1 MIKTSGSDRT
11 IRQYD
16 WQISLIIFVLVF
28 IRRWLNYQWSLYQI
42 HSAAVL
48 IVLFLSYLLYSRMG
62 NKWRRWLWLE
72 IVFQVI
78 LIETLGFLPPEED
91 TWGLLFFP
99 LLVELRYL
107 YSPRKAYILGIAL
120 GVLMIL
126 TLMITFDWLIGLG
139 YGVFMVATTFLLLS
153 PDLVYEQSE
162 IARSESLRL
171 LMELKKAHRKLAKAS
186 RQAEE
191 LIEIRE
197 RDRMANELHD
207 SVSQLMFSIKLLA
220 QSTRLMIDKDP
231 GSVPRQLDHLQELTN
246 RALSQMRSL
255 ITQWRGDA

>member
-1 MIKTSGSDRT
+1 MM
-11 IRQYD
+11 
-16 WQISLIIFVLVF
+16 
-28 IRRWLNYQWSLYQI
+28 
-42 HSAAVL
+42 
-48 IVLFLSYLLYSRMG
+48 LFLSYLLYSWMG
-62 NKWRRWLWLE
+62 KNWKRWIWID
-72 IVFQVI
+72 IVFQVV
-78 LIETLGFLPPEED
+78 LVETLAFLPPEED

-99 LLVELRYL
+99 LLIELRFI

-120 GVLMIL
+120 GVLMIG

-139 YGVFMVATTFLLLS
+139 YGVFMVATVFLLLS

-162 IARSESLRL
+162 IARRESQRL
-171 LMELKKAHRKLAKAS
+171 LVELKKAHRKLAKAS

-191 LIEIRE
+191 LIEVRE

-220 QSTRLMIDKDP
+220 QSIRLMVDKEP
-231 GSVPRQLDHLQELTN
+231 AAVPRQLEHLQELTN

-255 ITQWRGDA
+255 ITQWRGDACTVIHPDNSRNSAINFYI